1 MTATPTAGAAGG
13 PPSPTPTHPRPSAHP
28 GPASTAS
35 TATRVIGL
43 MALAGLALLV
53 LYGLVISPADRE
65 MADSVRLMYVHVPSA
80 TYLYLGCFVTTVAS
94 GLWLWKRTPGWDA
107 LAESGAEVGLV
118 FAAVTLLTGSLWGR
132 PTWGTYWTWDARL
145 TSTAVLTALLVGY
158 LALRRL
164 DLDPDARSTRAAVL
178 GLLLVPN
185 VIVVNRSVEWWRSLH
200 QESTL
205 VRLDP
210 TIEGD
215 MLTALM
221 VGFVAIGLVFTW
233 LMIHRFRVAWLEQQA
248 DRVDLDEAL
257 AARRAE
263 ARGSAGSAGSAAGAE
278 IASGGTPAPATAP
291 EPPPSADG
299 AAAPTEVT
307 SR

>member
-1 MTATPTAGAAGG
+1 
-13 PPSPTPTHPRPSAHP
+13 
-28 GPASTAS
+28 
-35 TATRVIGL
+35 VIGL
-43 MALAGLALLV
+43 LALAGLALLA

-65 MADSVRLMYVHVPSA
+65 MEDAVRLMYVHVPSA
-80 TYLYLGCFVTTVAS
+80 TYLYVGCFITTLAS

-107 LAESGAEVGLV
+107 LAEAGAEVALV
-118 FAAVTLLTGSLWGR
+118 FSFVTLLTGSLWGR

-185 VIVVNRSVEWWRSLH
+185 VVVVNRSVEWWRSLH
-200 QESTL
+200 QDSTL
-205 VRLDP
+205 ARIDP

-215 MLTALM
+215 MLVALM
-221 VGFVAIGLVFTW
+221 VGFLALGLVFTW

-248 DRVDLDEAL
+248 DRVDLDAAL

-263 ARGSAGSAGSAAGAE
+263 AASEPLGPAARDVRGDADDAGDAGTRE
-278 IASGGTPAPATAP
+278 KVTPA
-291 EPPPSADG
+291 
-299 AAAPTEVT
+299 
-307 SR
+307 

>member
-1 MTATPTAGAAGG
+1 VTATPTAGAAGG
-13 PPSPTPTHPRPSAHP
+13 PPSPTQTPPRPAAHP

-43 MALAGLALLV
+43 LALAGVALLV

-107 LAESGAEVGLV
+107 LAEAGAEVGLV
-118 FAAVTLLTGSLWGR
+118 FAAITLLTGSLWGR

-221 VGFVAIGLVFTW
+221 VGFLAIGLVFTW
-233 LMIHRFRVAWLEQQA
+233 LMIHRFRLAWLEQQA

-263 ARGSAGSAGSAAGAE
+263 ARGAAVD
-278 IASGGTPAPATAP
+278 PAPAEPPTTATDP
-291 EPPPSADG
+291 EPPESPDG